1 MVNLLVHKDQV
12 SFTHKLILCS
22 FVLLSFGFGHG
33 RTLLIF
39 RRFLPLFGVI
49 DRLEDPASLWILI
62 LSSRTRSHIYVINV
76 VLPIL
81 NGERLAWNHIQI
93 TDRSIELIWREIV
106 SL

>member
-1 MVNLLVHKDQV
+1 MVNLFVHKDQV
-12 SFTHKLILCS
+12 SFTQLLFFCSSILQS
-22 FVLLSFGFGHG
+22 LGFHHG

-62 LSSRTRSHIYVINV
+62 LSSRTRSHIYVIYV

-81 NGERLAWNHIQI
+81 NGERLAWNHI
-93 TDRSIELIWREIV
+93 
-106 SL
+106 